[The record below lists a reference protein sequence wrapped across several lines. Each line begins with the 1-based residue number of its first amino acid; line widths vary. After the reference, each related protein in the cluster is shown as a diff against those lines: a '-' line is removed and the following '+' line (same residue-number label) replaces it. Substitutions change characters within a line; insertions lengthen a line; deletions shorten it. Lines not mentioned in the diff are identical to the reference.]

1 MGDLT
6 DLGGVGDL
14 MDLGGVGDLGA
25 GVGVG
30 GFTDGGGVGVGDFTE
45 GVGVGVFADCG
56 AGVAGLGVAT
66 GLDICPSLG
75 SGISSPCL

>member
-1 MGDLT
+1 M

-30 GFTDGGGVGVGDFTE
+30 DLIEGGGVGVGDFRE

-56 AGVAGLGVAT
+56 AGVPGFAVAT
-66 GLDICPSLG
+66 GLDCPSLG
-75 SGISSPCL
+75 SGMSSPFL